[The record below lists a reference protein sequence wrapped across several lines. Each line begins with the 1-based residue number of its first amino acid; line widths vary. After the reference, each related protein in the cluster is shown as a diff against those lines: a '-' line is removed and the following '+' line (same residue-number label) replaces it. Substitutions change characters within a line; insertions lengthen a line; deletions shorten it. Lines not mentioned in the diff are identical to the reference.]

1 MNTSAKKPFYKRKLF
16 LFSIVPL
23 AFVLAYFMFFKSE
36 GEINVLVF
44 SATEQFRHDSID
56 SGVEAIKQLGETHG
70 FTVLA
75 TEDASVFH
83 EEALQQYNVVM
94 FLNTTGDVLNDAQQI
109 EFNRFIQA
117 GGGFVGVHA
126 AADTEYEWPWYGEL
140 VGAWF
145 KSHPM
150 DPNVREGVLQVV
162 DADHPSA
169 QGVPATWNKEDE
181 WYDYRSIHEDVKVVL
196 NVDETSY
203 KRPDENPEPEPR
215 PMAWY
220 REYDG
225 GRTFYT
231 GLGHTAASFED
242 PIFLDHLWGGIQYAA
257 GDGQPVDFNNAT
269 VAPEQNRYLKQVIVD
284 NLNEPMELEYLGNGR
299 ILFVERHGDVK
310 LFDRAT
316 GQTEVI
322 ATVNVY
328 SDLEEG
334 LLGVA
339 ADPNYAS
346 NNWIY
351 LSYSAPDAD
360 EIRLSRFDLND
371 KDLDFDSEKV
381 LFTVPVQR
389 EQCCHVAGS
398 IEFGPDGN
406 LFLSIGDNTS
416 PRDTGF
422 GPIDEREGR
431 GPWDAQKSSS
441 NTNDLRGSIMR
452 IKPEADGTYSIPDGN
467 LFPKDG
473 TGGRPEIFVLGN
485 RNPFRIAV
493 DQRTGYLYWGEIGPD
508 AGEDSTTRGSRGYD
522 EVNQAKAAGF
532 FGWPYFIGDNQA
544 YNDHNFETEESGP
557 LFDVNAPI
565 NDSPNNTGAR
575 ELPPA
580 QPAFIWYP
588 YGPSEDFPLVG
599 SGGRNAMAGPV
610 YYFDDYE
617 ASESKIPEYY
627 DGKLF
632 IYDWMRG
639 WIMAVTMDD
648 DGNYVRME
656 PFLSNME
663 FINPMD
669 MLFAPD
675 GTIYMLEYGPSWFS
689 GSPEARLSHIEYI
702 PDNRPPVAA
711 IEADQ
716 SVGAVPHAV
725 QFTSASKD
733 FDNDALTYSWDFGD
747 GTTSTEENPMH
758 TFTASGEY
766 AVSLTVSDPDGEAS
780 STSFK
785 VLAGNDLPELD
796 IQVSAGSSTFYWD
809 DSVLSYAVTLA
820 DGEDGSLADGSIQ
833 PGDVTLTM
841 DYLPR
846 GSDLAMPVLSH
857 EAMMDATRSLVGKQ
871 LIEGSDCAG
880 CHFVEQA
887 SVGPTYKEIA
897 ERYQGDAKAPTMLA
911 EKIVNGGG
919 GNWGDVVMAA
929 HPQLSV
935 VEAKK
940 MAEYILS
947 LDGSKA
953 PAAGLPLKGSYT
965 FSEHKGEAE
974 SGTYTLI
981 ATYTDRGGDGV
992 GPLTVR
998 DIITLRS
1005 PLMAAVDYDEAK
1017 DAQSVTAPEDAP
1029 GGLGGQELLLGAHGA
1044 VVTYKNIDLRGIGGI
1059 TGTFVVAPTFTT
1071 GGEVDVYLGS
1081 VDGQLLGTF
1090 DVPQGLTDFGAKDA
1104 TISFDEV
1111 DGSGDLVFVFR
1122 NESEDGLVCIGIS
1135 LQFNRA
1141 VAS

>member
-1 MNTSAKKPFYKRKLF
+1 MKKPFYQRKLF
-16 LFSIVPL
+16 LFSVVPL
-23 AFVLAYFMFFKSE
+23 ALLAAYFLFFRDNG

-44 SATEQFRHDSID
+44 SSTEQFRHDSIEP
-56 SGVEAIKQLGETHG
+56 GIAAVRQLGETHG

-83 EEALQQYNVVM
+83 EEALQAYNVVL

-126 AADTEYEWPWYGEL
+126 AADTEYDWPWYGEL
-140 VGAWF
+140 VGGWF

-150 DPNVREGVLQVV
+150 DPNVREGALQVV
-162 DADHPSA
+162 DADHPGA
-169 QGVPATWNKEDE
+169 QGLPATWNKEDE
-181 WYDYRSIHEDVKVVL
+181 WYEYRSVHEEVEVL
-196 NVDETSY
+196 LTIDELSY
-203 KRPDENPEPEPR
+203 KSEDESPAAAPR
-215 PMAWY
+215 PIAWY

-225 GRTFYT
+225 GRSFYT
-231 GLGHTAASFED
+231 GLGHTAASYED
-242 PIFLDHLWGGIQYAA
+242 ELFLSHLWGGIQYAA
-257 GDGQPVDFNNAT
+257 GEGRPVDFNNAT
-269 VAPEQNRYLKQVIVD
+269 VAPEQNRYMKQVLVD

-310 LFDRAT
+310 LYDRAT
-316 GQTEVI
+316 GETETI

-339 ADPNYAS
+339 ADPDYAN

-351 LSYSAPDAD
+351 MSYSAPDAD
-360 EIRLSRFDLND
+360 EIRLSRFDLVD
-371 KDLDFDSEKV
+371 KTLDFESEKV

-389 EQCCHVAGS
+389 DQCCHVAGS

-416 PRDTGF
+416 PRDTGY

-452 IKPEADGTYSIPDGN
+452 IKPEVDGTYSIPDGN

-473 TGGRPEIFVLGN
+473 SGGRPEIFVLGN
-485 RNPFRIAV
+485 RNPFRIAI

-508 AGEDSTTRGSRGYD
+508 AGEDSTSRGSRGYD

-544 YNDHNFETEESGP
+544 YNDHSFETEESGP

-588 YGPSEDFPLVG
+588 YGPSEKFPLVG

-610 YYFDDYE
+610 YYYDDY
-617 ASESKIPEYY
+617 ASSEGKIPEYY

-639 WIMAVTMDD
+639 WMMAVTMDEE
-648 DGNYVRME
+648 GNYVRME
-656 PFLSNME
+656 PFLSSME

-689 GSPEARLSHIEYI
+689 GSPQARLSHIAYI
-702 PDNRPPVAA
+702 QGNRPPLAA

-716 SVGAVPHAV
+716 SVGAVPLDV
-725 QFTSASKD
+725 QFTSASID
-733 FDNDALTYSWDFGD
+733 YDNDELAYSWDFGD
-747 GTTSTEENPMH
+747 GTTSTEANPAH
-758 TFTASGEY
+758 TYNTAGEY
-766 AVSLTVSDPDGEAS
+766 AVSLTVSDPEGERA

-785 VLAGNDLPELD
+785 VLAGNGLPALSFD
-796 IQVSAGSSTFYWD
+796 IVGGSSTFYWD
-809 DSVLSYAVTLA
+809 DSVIEYAIALT
-820 DGEDGSLADGSIQ
+820 DEEDGSLVDGGIN

-841 DYLPR
+841 DYLER
-846 GSDLAMPVLSH
+846 GTDLALPVLGH

-871 LIEGSDCAG
+871 LVEASDCAG
-880 CHFVEQA
+880 CHFVDQA
-887 SVGPTYKEIA
+887 SVGPTYKDIA
-897 ERYQGDAKAPTMLA
+897 IRYQGDAKAPAMLA

-919 GNWGDVVMAA
+919 GNWGEVVMAA
-929 HPQLSV
+929 HPQVSV
-935 VEAKK
+935 AEARK

-947 LDGSKA
+947 IDGNAASA
-953 PAAGLPLKGSYT
+953 PGLPLNGSYT
-965 FSEHKGEAE
+965 FTDHKGQEEA
-974 SGTYTLI
+974 GTYTFI
-981 ATYTDRGGDGV
+981 ATYTDRGGEGV

-998 DIITLRS
+998 DVVTLRS
-1005 PLMAAVDYDEAK
+1005 PRIAAVDYDEAK

-1029 GGLGGQELLLGAHGA
+1029 GGLGGRQLLLGAHGA
-1044 VVTYKNIDLRGIGGI
+1044 EVIYKNIDLRGIGGI
-1059 TGTFVVAPTFTT
+1059 KGTFVVAPTFTT
-1071 GGEVDVYLGS
+1071 GGHVDIYLGS
-1081 VDGQLLGTF
+1081 PDGQLLGTM
-1090 DVPQGLTDFGAKDA
+1090 DVAQGLTDFGEKDVSIA
-1104 TISFDEV
+1104 FPEI
-1111 DGSGDLVFVFR
+1111 DGTQDLVFVYR
-1122 NESEDGLVCIGIS
+1122 NEDEDGLVCIGIS
-1135 LQFNRA
+1135 FQFNRA
-1141 VAS
+1141 TAS